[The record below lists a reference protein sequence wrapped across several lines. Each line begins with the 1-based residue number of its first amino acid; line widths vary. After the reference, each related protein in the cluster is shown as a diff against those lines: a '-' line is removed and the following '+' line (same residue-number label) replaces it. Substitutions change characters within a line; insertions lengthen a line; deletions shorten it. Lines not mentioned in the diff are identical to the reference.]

1 MPIGPS
7 EFVQR
12 LVERV
17 PEVRPILNEHLL
29 DNDELLLH
37 VFVARV
43 RDLAIDAFD
52 SDRRGLAHRIVETFE
67 LGLHDGN
74 EAVENAVAVS
84 FVEDTPWWDP
94 DRAEFIETW
103 PTGLRNEAERQSQE
117 ASARQSRT
125 EHEQRPKGAE

>member
-1 MPIGPS
+1 MSIGPS

-17 PEVRPILNEHLL
+17 PEVRPILDEHLL
-29 DNDELLLH
+29 ENDELLMH

-52 SDRRGLAHRIVETFE
+52 RDRRELAHRIVETFDW
-67 LGLHDGN
+67 GLRDGDD
-74 EAVENAVAVS
+74 AVENAVAVS

-94 DRAEFIETW
+94 DRAEFIESW
-103 PTGLRNEAERQSQE
+103 PSGLRSEAERQSSE